1 MKKKSTNLSSLCNRP
16 LKQSHLLTLK
26 YLVAVDASEH
36 VYIYGVC
43 ACVAV
48 YSFISHSF
56 LWFFT
61 KTNEKLSGI

>member
-26 YLVAVDASEH
+26 YFVAVDASEH

-48 YSFISHSF
+48 FIHF
-56 LWFFT
+56 TFFFVVFH
-61 KTNEKLSGI
+61 